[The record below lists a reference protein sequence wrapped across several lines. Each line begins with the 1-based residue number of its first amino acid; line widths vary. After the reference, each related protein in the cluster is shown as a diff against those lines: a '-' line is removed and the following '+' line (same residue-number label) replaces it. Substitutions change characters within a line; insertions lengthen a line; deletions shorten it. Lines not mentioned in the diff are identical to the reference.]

1 MQKTNMKKDSCKL
14 LIFTRSPVLGEVKT
28 RLQPE
33 FSPQQ
38 SLKLHKKMM
47 LNTLALSEK
56 LPALST
62 ELCCT
67 PNRNTL
73 FFLEC
78 ENQFP
83 VTLSNQ
89 QGDDLGERMAFS
101 LSVALQSYD
110 KVIIIGTDCPD
121 IDQEYIDQALNE
133 LDNVDVVLG
142 PASDGGYVLLG
153 LRKFSLELFTGI
165 NWGSDKVLSQ
175 TRKVLNKLNWPFKE
189 LAIMHDIDRPEDV
202 YRYKELLNEII

>member
-1 MQKTNMKKDSCKL
+1 MKKKLNQL

-33 FSPQQ
+33 FTREQ
-38 SLKLHKKMM
+38 SLKLHTKMV
-47 LNTLALSEK
+47 LDTLALSAK
-56 LPALST
+56 LNHINT
-62 ELCCT
+62 ELCCS

-101 LSVALQSYD
+101 LSVALQTHE
-110 KVIIIGTDCPD
+110 KVIIIGTDCPG
-121 IDQEYIDQALNE
+121 IDQDYIEQAVNA
-133 LDNVDVVLG
+133 LDKVDAVIG
-142 PASDGGYVLLG
+142 PAADGGYVLLG
-153 LRKFSLELFTGI
+153 LRKFSQLLFTGF
-165 NWGSDKVLSQ
+165 NWGSDSVLEQ
-175 TRKVLNKLNWPFKE
+175 TRRVLNELNWPFEE
-189 LAIMHDIDRPEDV
+189 LAIMYDIDRPEDL
-202 YRYKELLNEII
+202 YRNKELLNEII